1 MKKIIFVAV
10 GAVLFC
16 EAARGFLVPVVMAG
30 ETIGAAVLR
39 SIISRGAAQAA
50 VSAAER
56 HALTNATKI
65 AINQSVA
72 RLATGY
78 STPTRLQ
85 LASGAAT
92 WAFLGSQMLQIGD
105 EIFSEQIFGADQ
117 SGTAGI
123 SSSPDIKSI
132 DNGRKFYIGAGKGGA
147 APILSGD
154 YPENLIMSA
163 YKYRAKNG
171 ALYCPSGAQCTYGT
185 ALRVNRTTPSSDG
198 RFTQY
203 EMQYDITYGGKI
215 VQLGEVFSVHKN
227 YGYDPT
233 ITPLSPDI
241 TPEQLESAQKTPLN
255 AQQMADTLNA
265 LMLDAAAQPD
275 YRGIAV
281 TSASPL
287 ITAQDILTAAST
299 VGRPSP
305 TQAEW
310 TTPWE
315 NLQPETQP
323 QPQPEP
329 NPDPNPQPEPPAVPP
344 EMESPPDGKTV
355 LAPLIGAF
363 PEWRDF
369 SIGSRG
375 AQCPTA
381 EFTIWDTNFSVD
393 SHCGLIEENRELI
406 KLFCLICWSFAAFRR
421 VMSA

>member
-1 MKKIIFVAV
+1 MKKIIFVAA
-10 GAVLFC
+10 GAFLFC
-16 EAARGFLVPVVMAG
+16 EVARGFLVPAVMVG

-56 HALTNATKI
+56 QVLANATKVSL
-65 AINQSVA
+65 NQSVA

-92 WAFLGSQMLQIGD
+92 WAFLGSQMLKIGD

-123 SSSPDIKSI
+123 SSSPDIKTI

-163 YKYRAKNG
+163 YKYRAQNG
-171 ALYCPSGAQCTYGT
+171 ALYCPSGAQCSYG
-185 ALRVNRTTPSSDG
+185 AELRVNRATPSSDG

-203 EMQYDITYGGKI
+203 EMNYAVIYSGKT
-215 VQLGEVFSVHKN
+215 VSLGEIFSVHKN
-227 YGYDPT
+227 SGYDPA
-233 ITPLSPDI
+233 IIPVSPDI
-241 TPEQLESAQKTPLN
+241 TTEQQEFAQKTALD
-255 AQQMADTLNA
+255 AQQMADVLNA

-287 ITAQDILTAAST
+287 ITAQDILTAANT
-299 VGRPSP
+299 VGRPNP

-310 TTPWE
+310 ATPWE

-329 NPDPNPQPEPPAVPP
+329 NPEPNPEPSAVPP

-355 LAPLIGAF
+355 LAPLTGAF
-363 PEWRDF
+363 SEWGNF
-369 SIGSRG
+369 SIGQRA
-375 AQCPTA
+375 AQCPLA
-381 EFTIWDTNFSVD
+381 EFTIWDENFVVD
-393 SHCGLIEENRELI
+393 SHCELIEKNRDLI
-406 KLFCLICWSFAAFRR
+406 RIFCLICWMFAAFRR

>member
-10 GAVLFC
+10 GTLIFC
-16 EAARGFLVPVVMAG
+16 EAARGFLVPVVMVG

-56 HALTNATKI
+56 HALTNATKT
-65 AINQSVA
+65 ALNQSVA

-92 WAFLGSQMLQIGD
+92 WAFLGSEVLKIGD
-105 EIFSEQIFGADQ
+105 DIFAEKIFGADE
-117 SGTAGI
+117 SGLAGI
-123 SSSPDIKSI
+123 SSSPDIQRV

-163 YKYRAKNG
+163 YKYRSKNG
-171 ALYCPSGAQCTYGT
+171 ALYCPSGAQCSYGA

-203 EMQYDITYGGKI
+203 EMQYAITYGGKT
-215 VQLGEVFSVHKN
+215 VQLGEIFSVHKN
-227 YGYDPT
+227 SGYDPA
-233 ITPLSPDI
+233 ITPVSPDI
-241 TPEQLESAQKTPLN
+241 TPEQHEFAQKTALD
-255 AQQMADTLNA
+255 AQQMADVLNA
-265 LMLDAAAQPD
+265 LLLDAAAQPD

-287 ITAQDILTAAST
+287 ITAQDILTAANT

-310 TTPWE
+310 ATPWE

-323 QPQPEP
+323 QSQPEP
-329 NPDPNPQPEPPAVPP
+329 NPEPNPEPPAVPP

-355 LAPLIGAF
+355 LAPLTGMF
-363 PEWRDF
+363 SEWDSF
-369 SIGSRG
+369 SIGSRS

-381 EFTIWDTNFSVD
+381 EFTIWDTNFVVD
-393 SHCGLIEENRELI
+393 SHCGLIEKNRDLI
-406 KLFCLICWSFAAFRR
+406 RIFCLICWGFASFRR

>member
-1 MKKIIFVAV
+1 MKKIVLLAV
-10 GAVLFC
+10 GTVLLC
-16 EAARGFLVPVVMAG
+16 EAARGFLVPAVMVG

-56 HALTNATKI
+56 QVLANATKV
-65 AINQSVA
+65 ALNQSVA

-92 WAFLGSQMLQIGD
+92 WAFLGSEVLKIGD
-105 EIFSEQIFGADQ
+105 EIFSEQIFGLDE

-123 SSSPDIKSI
+123 SSSPDIKTV

-154 YPENLIMSA
+154 HPENLIMSA
-163 YKYRAKNG
+163 YNYRSKNG
-171 ALYCPSGAQCTYGT
+171 ALYCPSGEKCVYGA

-203 EMQYDITYGGKI
+203 EMQYDIAYSGKI
-215 VQLGEVFSVHKN
+215 VSLGEIFSVHKN
-227 YGYDPT
+227 ASYDPAV
-233 ITPLSPDI
+233 TPASPDI
-241 TPEQLESAQKTPLN
+241 TPEQQLFAQKTALD

-265 LMLDAAAQPD
+265 LLMDAAAQPD

-281 TSASPL
+281 TSANPL
-287 ITAQDILTAAST
+287 VTAQDVLSAAST
-299 VGRPSP
+299 IGRPNP
-305 TQAEW
+305 AQAEW
-310 TTPWE
+310 TTPWSD
-315 NLQPETQP
+315 LQPETQP

-329 NPDPNPQPEPPAVPP
+329 NPQPETPPIPP
-344 EMESPPDGKTV
+344 ELESPPDGKTI
-355 LAPLIGAF
+355 LAPITGMF
-363 PEWRDF
+363 SEWDSF
-369 SIGSRG
+369 SIGSRSV
-375 AQCPTA
+375 QCPTP
-381 EFTIWDTNFSVD
+381 EFTIWDTNFVVD
-393 SHCGLIEENRELI
+393 SHCGLIEKNRDLI
-406 KLFCLICWSFAAFRR
+406 RIFCLICWGFAAFRR